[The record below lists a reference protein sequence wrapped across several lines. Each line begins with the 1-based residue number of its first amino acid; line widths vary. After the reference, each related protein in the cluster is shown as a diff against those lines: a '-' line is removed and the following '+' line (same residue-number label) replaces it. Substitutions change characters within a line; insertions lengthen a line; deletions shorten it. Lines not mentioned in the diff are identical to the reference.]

1 MAKKQEDPEAQSL
14 MDEYEKALD
23 REREAYEQL
32 PPNEQKEYREAQ
44 EQFQNKMDSM
54 NYY

>member
-14 MDEYEKALD
+14 MDEYQAALD
-23 REREAYEQL
+23 REREAYEKL
-32 PPNEQKEYREAQ
+32 SPEEQKEYREAQ
-44 EQFQNKMDSM
+44 EAFQKRMDSM